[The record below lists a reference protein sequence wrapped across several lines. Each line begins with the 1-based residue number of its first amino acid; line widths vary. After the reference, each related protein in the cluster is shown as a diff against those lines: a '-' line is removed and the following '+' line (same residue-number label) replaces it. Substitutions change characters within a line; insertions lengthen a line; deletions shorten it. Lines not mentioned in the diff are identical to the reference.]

1 MRRSFAIDSC
11 LAGFL
16 AVQLLAT
23 LPVTL
28 MMSGPGKAGRPALV
42 LVPPWG
48 EDPERI
54 IAAAGGREIGL
65 VVAPVARLAVLDRP
79 EDAVAG
85 GAWAVLDA
93 TALASICG
101 F

>member
-1 MRRSFAIDSC
+1 M
-11 LAGFL
+11 
-16 AVQLLAT
+16 QLLAT

-28 MMSGPGKAGRPALV
+28 MMSGPAQAGWPALV

-48 EDPERI
+48 ADPGRI

-65 VVAPVARLAVLDRP
+65 VAAPLARLAVLDRP
-79 EDAVAG
+79 ADAVAG

-101 F
+101 FQGAWHDGVR

>member
-1 MRRSFAIDSC
+1 M
-11 LAGFL
+11 
-16 AVQLLAT
+16 QLLAT

-28 MMSGPGKAGRPALV
+28 MMSGPAKAGRPALV

-48 EDPERI
+48 ADPGRI

-65 VVAPVARLAVLDRP
+65 VVAPAVARLAVLDRP